1 MVFSEAQVS
10 AGVGKRLAEI
20 IPSHWVKA
28 NQANP
33 TATTKRM

>member
-1 MVFSEAQVS
+1 MVFSEAHVS
-10 AGVGKRLAEI
+10 AGVGKRSAEI

-28 NQANP
+28 NQTNP

>member
-10 AGVGKRLAEI
+10 AGDGKRLAEI

-28 NQANP
+28 NQTNP
-33 TATTKRM
+33 TATMKRM